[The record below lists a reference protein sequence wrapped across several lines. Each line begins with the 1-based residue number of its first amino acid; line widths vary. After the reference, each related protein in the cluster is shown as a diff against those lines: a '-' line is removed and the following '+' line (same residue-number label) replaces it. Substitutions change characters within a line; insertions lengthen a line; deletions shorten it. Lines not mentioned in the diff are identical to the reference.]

1 MTSILL
7 VTEREDQVHQGVSR
21 ALMLARYLHARLDI
35 LFCDPQRHHV
45 AQADRSP
52 ARVTDDAH
60 QFLESLRK
68 AITAPDVEITTDAGI
83 EGATHEI
90 VARKV
95 RREHSGLV
103 VKSAGRRRPGH
114 RDPVDWQLVH
124 SCPAP
129 LLIARGRAWHPR
141 PCFAAAV
148 EVGSTRSPDL
158 PTDVARATLM
168 LGGACSALVDLVH
181 VQPDGAQHR
190 EGASTA
196 WTRLQALGRELRI
209 NPTQLH
215 LLHGEVSPVLSGF
228 AEARAYDLLAVGV
241 MMATTLPIVEDCVPA
256 RLMTSVNCDLLFVKP
271 EDQYIAA

>member
-21 ALMLARYLHARLDI
+21 ALMLARYLQVRLDI
-35 LFCDPQRHHV
+35 LFCDPQRHHA

-83 EGATHEI
+83 EGSTHEI

-114 RDPVDWQLVH
+114 RDAVDWQLVH

-129 LLIARGRAWHPR
+129 LLLTRGRAWHPR
-141 PCFAAAV
+141 PRFAAAV
-148 EVGSTRSPDL
+148 DASSSRSPDL
-158 PTDVARATLM
+158 SADIASSTLL
-168 LGGACSALVDLVH
+168 LGSACSALVDLVH
-181 VQPDGAQHR
+181 VQPDGLQRH
-190 EGASTA
+190 EGAA
-196 WTRLQALGRELRI
+196 NGWPRLQKLARELRI

-215 LLHGEVSPVLSGF
+215 LLHGEAGPVLAGF
-228 AEARAYDLLAVGV
+228 AEAREYDLLAVGV
-241 MMATTLPIVEDCVPA
+241 MMAMTLPVVEDCVPA